1 MYKTWEV
8 VRACDFSTQKV
19 EGEGSEVKGCLCL
32 QRKLQATLN
41 YMRQSQKEKQGRKEE
56 EGRKVER
63 LGGSTVEEHFPNI

>member
-1 MYKTWEV
+1 MYKAWEV

-41 YMRQSQKEKQGRKEE
+41 YMRQSQEEKEGRKERG
-56 EGRKVER
+56 GRKE
-63 LGGSTVEEHFPNI
+63 GGKAGRQYSGRAFS